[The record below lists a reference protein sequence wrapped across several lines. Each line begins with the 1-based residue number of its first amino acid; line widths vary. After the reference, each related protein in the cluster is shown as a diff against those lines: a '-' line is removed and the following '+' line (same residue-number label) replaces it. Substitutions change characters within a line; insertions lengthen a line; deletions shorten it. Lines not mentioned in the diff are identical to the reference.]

1 MKCREGERP
10 DMLFDRRRDRR
21 QTIFKNIFLKISE
34 KLLRMRNDDVAVVAV
49 VAVAIVE
56 KKIIME

>member
-1 MKCREGERP
+1 
-10 DMLFDRRRDRR
+10 MLFDRRRDRR
-21 QTIFKNIFLKISE
+21 QTIFNNIFLKISE